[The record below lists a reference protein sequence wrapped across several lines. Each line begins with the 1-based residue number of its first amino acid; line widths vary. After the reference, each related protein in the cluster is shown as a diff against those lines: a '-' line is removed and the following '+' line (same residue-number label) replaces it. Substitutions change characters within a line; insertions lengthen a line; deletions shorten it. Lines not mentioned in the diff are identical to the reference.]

1 MLRSAGSELSIRWK
15 IPSSFQHHI
24 YYRLTCIDFF
34 YNIITRMGQ
43 FMPLSHWSTQ
53 GSINMLSHGLVEKH
67 FHHAL
72 LQWIVPWF
80 IYSALFDFK
89 CLMRVHWELMYISKF
104 YCVALST
111 LCSEQVHGHGWKV
124 LSLWISV
131 YDKWVNVSNL
141 GTKPEL
147 QMMYAGSKT
156 NLVKKL
162 GATKVNMNALCLFC
176 TM

>member
-1 MLRSAGSELSIRWK
+1 MPNKSTLGINVH
-15 IPSSFQHHI
+15 FQV
-24 YYRLTCIDFF
+24 LLC
-34 YNIITRMGQ
+34 
-43 FMPLSHWSTQ
+43 
-53 GSINMLSHGLVEKH
+53 GLVYPLKWTSP
-67 FHHAL
+67 
-72 LQWIVPWF
+72 Q
-80 IYSALFDFK
+80 
-89 CLMRVHWELMYISKF
+89 
-104 YCVALST
+104 T
-111 LCSEQVHGHGWKV
+111 
-124 LSLWISV
+124 LWISV